1 MEGVKTKIL
10 GGAIDTQHYA
20 KQSKD
25 PVPKHPLFILV
36 SFGNHCKRYV
46 WKRVGG
52 GSLFV
57 HMKKPAKL
65 FSVLE
70 NSVIIYYVFIKQYRY
85 NLNQGN
91 WNKLRV
97 TVQELT
103 SNYFT
108 EVCLRKKLQVEI
120 YQAWKFTLFLF

>member
-1 MEGVKTKIL
+1 MLRVKE
-10 GGAIDTQHYA
+10 
-20 KQSKD
+20 
-25 PVPKHPLFILV
+25 
-36 SFGNHCKRYV
+36 
-46 WKRVGG
+46 GG
-52 GSLFV
+52 GGGGGFV
-57 HMKKPAKL
+57 CTHEKTCKVIFFGWQ
-65 FSVLE
+65 FSH
-70 NSVIIYYVFIKQYRY
+70 VFIKQYRY

-120 YQAWKFTLFLF
+120 YQTRKFTLFLF